1 MKYYIMEEALVDEAR
16 GFMKVLGDFN
26 VIGFALGVLMAN
38 AGADLA
44 NSVIDGIIMPTL
56 KPAMDRITPEG
67 KTSIRIGGLEIHLE
81 NLIQAFIR
89 FMALSLVV
97 YMLMKA
103 GIAMNKPV
111 SWVSVRSVAEG
122 VKL

>member
-1 MKYYIMEEALVDEAR
+1 MSTVIAEEAK
-16 GFMKVLGDFN
+16 GFMKVLSDFN

-44 NSVIDGIIMPTL
+44 NSVIDGVIMPTL

-67 KTSIRIGGLEIHLE
+67 KTSVKIGGLEIHLE

-97 YMLMKA
+97 YVLMKA
-103 GIAMNKPV
+103 GVAMTKPT
-111 SWVSVRSVAEG
+111 SWVSIRSVAEG